1 MEEKREIVY
10 SDISSALRKQPYDA
24 MVYIEGTSVIAV
36 DSDGRKIATGTAGT
50 DDATNITVAIKKP
63 DNSAGTTQTVY
74 WRAEV

>member
-1 MEEKREIVY
+1 MEEKREIIY
-10 SDISSALRKQPYDA
+10 SDISSASRKQPYDA
-24 MVYIEGTSVIAV
+24 MVYLEGTSVIAA
-36 DSDGRKIATGTAGT
+36 DSDGKVIAKGTAGT

>member
-1 MEEKREIVY
+1 MEEKREIIY
-10 SDISSALRKQPYDA
+10 SDISSASRKQPYDA
-24 MVYIEGTSVIAV
+24 MVYLEGTKVIAV
-36 DSDGRKIATGTAGT
+36 DSDGHKIASGTAGT

>member
-10 SDISSALRKQPYDA
+10 SDISGMLRRGNFDA
-24 MVYIEGTSVIAV
+24 MVYLEGTSVIAA
-36 DSDGRKIATGTAGT
+36 DSDGKVIAKGTAGT